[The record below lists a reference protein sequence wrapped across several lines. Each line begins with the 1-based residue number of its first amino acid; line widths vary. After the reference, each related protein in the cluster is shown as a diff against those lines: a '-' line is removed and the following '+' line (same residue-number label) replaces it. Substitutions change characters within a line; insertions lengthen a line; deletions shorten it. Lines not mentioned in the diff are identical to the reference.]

1 MFFSK
6 LGIEKLNA
14 LSMLTVLLVP
24 IFEILCPVAKKAM
37 TFSIILMKNIYLNF
51 DLPVQN
57 KLLTNMMF
65 IESRFFFFCFCV
77 FYRWITTIRCFLGN

>member
-1 MFFSK
+1 
-6 LGIEKLNA
+6 
-14 LSMLTVLLVP
+14 MLTVLLVP

-65 IESRFFFFCFCV
+65 IESRFFFFAFVCFTGGLQPSDV
-77 FYRWITTIRCFLGN
+77 SWGISSYSIQL